1 MALLKAQKRRE
12 AGTRKARALRKQGL
26 IPGVIYGHGR
36 KTQPIT
42 MSEHDV
48 TLAVLHGERLLEIE
62 LDGKKENALI
72 KEVQYDTFGQE
83 VIHVDLA
90 RVRLDERVEVTVP
103 VVLRGT
109 SAGISENGVLHQA
122 ANEVTLDC
130 LVSQIPEEIS
140 LQVTELNVGEA
151 RYMRDLPL
159 PEGAKLVSNSDT
171 MVCSII
177 VLAEEEEAP
186 PEAEEVEG
194 AAAEPEIIGEK
205 PEEGEEEAEKQPT
218 AATDQSPRRAEK

>member
-1 MALLKAQKRRE
+1 MALLKAQKRLD

-103 VVLRGT
+103 IVLRGT
-109 SAGISENGVLHQA
+109 PVGLASDGVLQQA
-122 ANEVTLDC
+122 ANEVTMEC
-130 LVSQIPEEIS
+130 IVTEIPEDIS
-140 LQVTELNVGEA
+140 IQVTDLEVGEA

-171 MVCSII
+171 MVCSVI
-177 VLAEEEEAP
+177 VIAEEEAP
-186 PEAEEVEG
+186 PEVAEAEE
-194 AAAEPEIIGEK
+194 AAPEPEIIGEK
-205 PEEGEEEAEKQPT
+205 PEPEEGEQETKEK
-218 AATDQSPRRAEK
+218 E

>member
-1 MALLKAQKRRE
+1 MELLKASRRRQ
-12 AGTRKARALRKQGL
+12 AGTHKARALRRQGL

-48 TLAVLHGERLLEIE
+48 ELAVFHGERLLEIE
-62 LDGKKENALI
+62 LGGKKENVLI

-103 VVLRGT
+103 IVLRGT
-109 SAGISENGVLHQA
+109 PAGVSENGVLQQA
-122 ANEVTLDC
+122 ANEVTLEC
-130 LVSQIPEEIS
+130 LVSKIPEEIS
-140 LQVTELNVGEA
+140 LQVTELQVGEA

-159 PEGAKLVSNSDT
+159 PEESRLLGDGEA
-171 MVCSII
+171 MVCSIV
-177 VLAEEEEAP
+177 VLAEEEAP
-186 PEAEEVEG
+186 PEVEAA
-194 AAAEPEIIGEK
+194 AAAEPQIIGEK
-205 PEEGEEEAEKQPT
+205 PEEGEQEAE
-218 AATDQSPRRAEK
+218 E

>member
-1 MALLKAQKRRE
+1 MALLKAQKRSE

-36 KTQPIT
+36 KTQSIT

-83 VIHVDLA
+83 VIHVDLT

-103 VVLRGT
+103 ILLRGT
-109 SAGISENGVLHQA
+109 PVGLSSDGVLQQA
-122 ANEVTLDC
+122 ANEVTMEC
-130 LVSQIPEEIS
+130 IVTEIPEDIS
-140 LQVTELNVGEA
+140 LQVTDLEVGEA

-171 MVCSII
+171 MVCSVI
-177 VLAEEEEAP
+177 VIAEEEAEPEEALAEEAAP
-186 PEAEEVEG
+186 
-194 AAAEPEIIGEK
+194 EPEIIGEK
-205 PEEGEEEAEKQPT
+205 PEPEEGEQDTQETKE
-218 AATDQSPRRAEK
+218 

>member
-1 MALLKAQKRRE
+1 MALLKASGRRQ
-12 AGTRKARALRKQGL
+12 AGTHKARALRKQGL

-48 TLAVLHGERLLEIE
+48 EFAVFHGERLLEIE
-62 LDGKKENALI
+62 LDGKKENVLI

-103 VVLRGT
+103 IVLRGT
-109 SAGISENGVLHQA
+109 PAGVSENGVLQQA

-140 LQVTELNVGEA
+140 LQVTELQVGEA

-159 PEGAKLVSNSDT
+159 PEESKLVSDGEA
-171 MVCSII
+171 MVCSIV
-177 VLAEEEEAP
+177 VLAEEEAL
-186 PEAEEVEG
+186 PEAEV
-194 AAAEPEIIGEK
+194 AAAEPQIIGEK
-205 PEEGEEEAEKQPT
+205 PQEDQQEAE
-218 AATDQSPRRAEK
+218 E